1 MCIPQLEK
9 FYVPSFLPSWPFTGL
24 LGAGLGDYSVLAN
37 FLYTISFKP
46 HNSRPE
52 ALLLPT
58 MKLGELGFRK
68 ADMFSPKSEAI
79 PGFI

>member
-9 FYVPSFLPSWPFTGL
+9 FYVPSFLPTWPFTGL

-37 FLYTISFKP
+37 FLYTISFK
-46 HNSRPE
+46 RPE

-58 MKLGELGFRK
+58 MKLGELGFGK
-68 ADMFSPKSEAI
+68 ADMLSPKSEAI